1 MKKFLLLGSFFALL
15 AVIFGAFSAHGLEHI
30 ITDKK
35 ILARFHTGVEYQFYH
50 AFAIL
55 MVALLL
61 KETKST
67 LLNSAGVAFAMGI
80 ILFSG
85 SLYLYVL
92 TGNKLFG
99 MITPIG
105 GLSFIIG
112 WLLLA
117 IFSYK
122 YPSPSSK

>member
-1 MKKFLLLGSFFALL
+1 MKKFLLLGSCFALL
-15 AVIFGAFSAHGLEHI
+15 AVIFGAFGAHGLEHTV
-30 ITDKK
+30 TDKK

-67 LLNSAGVAFAMGI
+67 LLSSAGVAFAMGI

-99 MITPIG
+99 MITPVG